1 MTFELN
7 LKKKPTQAQFPPFK
21 FPAKLFMNDEFS
33 DVKICCEDKIYGCHK
48 LVLISQ
54 SEVFKR
60 MLSSK
65 MKEATS
71 GEIKITDI
79 SAKTMKD
86 LLFFMYHGNLNDIT
100 ITGDLLFVN
109 VCIKYLTDN
118 LTEENAANAMIK
130 SYMFDQK
137 VLFRRACKFIFENQ
151 LKEKIVKTDDWKAM
165 KEKDPALAVNTKISE
180 KLLFLWNHNSVQPK

>member
-100 ITGDLLFVN
+100 ITGDLLFAAEKYEILDLVN

-151 LKEKIVKTDDWKAM
+151 LKDKIVKTDDWKAM
-165 KEKDPALAVNTKISE
+165 KEKDPALALEIME
-180 KLLFLWNHNSVQPK
+180 EAMFQL

>member
-180 KLLFLWNHNSVQPK
+180 KLLFL

>member
-7 LKKKPTQAQFPPFK
+7 LKKNPTQAQFPPFK
-21 FPAKLFMNDEFS
+21 FPDKLSMNDKFS

-54 SEVFKR
+54 SEVFER

-86 LLFFMYHGNLNDIT
+86 LLFFLYHGTLNETEIN
-100 ITGDLLFVN
+100 GALLKAAE
-109 VCIKYLTDN
+109 KY
-118 LTEENAANAMIK
+118 E
-130 SYMFDQK
+130 
-137 VLFRRACKFIFENQ
+137 
-151 LKEKIVKTDDWKAM
+151 
-165 KEKDPALAVNTKISE
+165 IS
-180 KLLFLWNHNSVQPK
+180 

>member
-151 LKEKIVKTDDWKAM
+151 LKDKIVKTDDWKAM

-180 KLLFLWNHNSVQPK
+180 KLLFLWNHNIVQPK